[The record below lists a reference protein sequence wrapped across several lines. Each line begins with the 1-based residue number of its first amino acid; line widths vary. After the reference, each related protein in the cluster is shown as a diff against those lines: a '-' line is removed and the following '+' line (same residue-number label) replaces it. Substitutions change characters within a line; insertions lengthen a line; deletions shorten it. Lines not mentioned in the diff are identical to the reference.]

1 MPVDVVGDSK
11 SVNVHELSI
20 QPPKDVKKNF
30 IVEALGEEKINEM
43 KKAVYDESADFTDRY
58 LSAAS
63 LILLGELKKE
73 DLPGYPETIDWDY
86 SLMAE
91 WQHITRDKES
101 IDYISLGNYF
111 IALDLFKSGENIQHY
126 TNTQAQEENYK
137 LLRKG
142 VDSPPS
148 LVKGLVLTA
157 MAIAFPQ
164 YFKNEDQHWIEQIK
178 NNLETKLS
186 GAPNINRKIES
197 AVAYRLMFPEDEVW
211 RSVIEES
218 KKRALTNLRALGNL
232 QGEAE
237 EIIFLRLLTAD
248 KVEVTDHGLIVED
261 NKIEDEQEKA
271 LPERRKY

>member
-1 MPVDVVGDSK
+1 M
-11 SVNVHELSI
+11 
-20 QPPKDVKKNF
+20 
-30 IVEALGEEKINEM
+30 
-43 KKAVYDESADFTDRY
+43 
-58 LSAAS
+58 SAAS